1 MAQAKGYN
9 LPGELYYTKEHTWAR
24 VESDGSITVGLDDFG
39 VKAAGEIEFIDL
51 PMEGDFLKQG
61 DAFGSLESAKWVGK
75 LPIPVSGTIKAV
87 NQDVQYEIDL
97 LKNEPYG
104 KGWLL
109 KIEPSNLNEEL
120 KNLFHGEQIV
130 QKWLEDDLKA
140 RNL

>member
-9 LPGELYYTKEHTWAR
+9 LPGELYYTKEHIWAR
-24 VESDGSITVGLDDFG
+24 VETDGTITVGLDDFG
-39 VKAAGEIEFIDL
+39 AKAAGQIEFIDL
-51 PMEGDFLKQG
+51 PMEGDFFKQG

-75 LPIPVSGTIKAV
+75 LIMPISGTIKAV
-87 NQDVQYEIDL
+87 NHDLQYEIET

-109 KIEPSNLNEEL
+109 KIEPSNLQSDL
-120 KNLFHGEQIV
+120 ANLFHGDSVV